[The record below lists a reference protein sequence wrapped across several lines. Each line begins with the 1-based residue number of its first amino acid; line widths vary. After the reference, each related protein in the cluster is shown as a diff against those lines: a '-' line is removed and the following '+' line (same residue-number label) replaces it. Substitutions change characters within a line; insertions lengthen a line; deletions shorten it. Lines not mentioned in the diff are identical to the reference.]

1 MRMIKKIIVITGS
14 LSLLVLLIV
23 LFSIHFIDLKN
34 TESQNDVVFNSS
46 RLEESDRQFL
56 ISHGLKDPV
65 NNIVKDLLSHPELIP
80 CKGTLGGVHSFYSD
94 GISILGRDQVKATF
108 GDGHNDGAM
117 ELTYRVSKGNISW
130 KVVKWNIEN

>member
-1 MRMIKKIIVITGS
+1 MNRKILVITGS
-14 LSLLVLLIV
+14 LALLVLLIV
-23 LFSIHFIDLKN
+23 LFPVHFSDLKN

-46 RLEESDRQFL
+46 RLEKSDRQFL

-65 NNIVKDLLSHPELIP
+65 NEIVKDLLSHPELIP
-80 CKGTLGGVHSFYSD
+80 SKGTLGGVHSFYSD
-94 GISILGRDQVKATF
+94 GISVISRDQVKATF
-108 GDGHNDGAM
+108 GDGHNDGVM